1 MAYVTVPKDLNKVKN
16 KVALNLT
23 ARQIVC
29 FLIAGAIGIPLYF
42 LTRDSIGTSG
52 AITVSVVVMLP
63 AFLFAMY
70 EKDGQ
75 PLEKVLYNLIK
86 VHFLNPSVRKKKA
99 PGTWGLDE
107 DKKDKKKKKEISVQ
121 ETLPYIEMSKDGI
134 CRIKDGTYS
143 KMVRFYDISYT
154 LAGKDEQE
162 MIFEYWCEFL
172 NYFDS
177 NVPFEI
183 TLRNRHS
190 DMKELKRKIEIK
202 DQNDK
207 FNEVR
212 SEYATMLKGQLS
224 KGNNGLLKE
233 KYITF
238 SVTDKNIEEARVKLN
253 RIEADI
259 ITNLKAFGVRAESVD
274 GEERKRLLYKD
285 LHGEDKELP
294 KQRKNEKSRDQVSPE
309 KLNFKTGKHFEIEN
323 DTKKYVAISYL
334 HLTAPEISDRMLS
347 EFLDLN
353 LDQTITFHIRSI
365 EQVEAVKLIKAKV
378 TDIDRMTIEEQKK
391 AVRSGYDMDIIPSDL
406 STFGNDAKRLLNDL
420 QSRNERMFDV
430 TILFKNEAST
440 KQELDTAI
448 FQVSGVAQKYNCTL
462 KRLDHMQEE
471 GFKSTLMIGD
481 NHVPITRKLT
491 TTSTAVFVPF
501 TTEELFMGGQYYG
514 LNAVSNNVI
523 IADRKKLTNPNGI
536 VVGQPG
542 KGKSFSVK
550 REMTDVFITTDDDI
564 CINDPEAE
572 YGPLVEA
579 LGGTIIK
586 LSATSKDYV
595 NPLDINEN
603 YADDDNPLGM
613 KSDFVLSLCEL
624 IMGNRNGIEAG
635 ERSVIDRCLPLIYQN
650 YFDNPKAE
658 NMPTLGDLYDC
669 LLKQPEPE
677 AKRIATAL
685 EIYVNGSLKVFN
697 HRTNVDL
704 SNRVICFDTKELGKQ
719 LKKIGMLI
727 VQDQVWNRV
736 TKNRNSHKSTRY
748 YMDEF
753 HLLLKEEQTAAYSVE
768 IWKRFRKWGGIPTGI
783 TQNVKDLFRSR
794 EIENILENSD
804 FIYMLGQAK
813 GDREILSKHLH
824 ISPKQEKYITNSGE
838 GEGLIFFGDTIIPFK
853 DKFDRSLKLYE
864 LMTTKPDEVRARD
877 EKRRK
882 RSEKKET
889 TKIPRKRQNKRV
901 PEGSKAEEPERR
913 APSKESRHRKV
924 PKETKQK
931 KVRK

>member
-1 MAYVTVPKDLNKVKN
+1 MAYVSVPKDLGKVKN
-16 KVALNLT
+16 KVFLNLT
-23 ARQIVC
+23 LRQIVC
-29 FLIAGAIGIPLYF
+29 FVVAAAIGVPIYF
-42 LTRDSIGTSG
+42 LTKDSLGTSTS
-52 AITVSVVVMLP
+52 TVIAVLVMLP

-70 EKDGQ
+70 EKNSM
-75 PLEKVLYNLIK
+75 PLEKVLHNLIK
-86 VHFLNPSVRKKKA
+86 VHFIKPNVRKKAKA
-99 PGTWGLDE
+99 GTWN
-107 DKKDKKKKKEISVQ
+107 KNKDKRNKDISVQ
-121 ETLPYIEMSKDGI
+121 ETINYKEMSKDGI
-134 CRIKDGTYS
+134 CRIKEGKYS
-143 KMVRFYDISYT
+143 KMIRFYDISYT
-154 LAGKDEQE
+154 LAGKEEQE
-162 MIFEYWCEFL
+162 SIFEYYCEFL

-183 TLRNRHS
+183 TFRNRHS
-190 DMKELKRKIEIK
+190 NMDELKKKIEISN
-202 DQNDK
+202 QNDK

-212 SEYATMLKGQLS
+212 KEYAKMLKGQLS

-238 SVTDKNIEEARVKLN
+238 SVEAKDIKEARVKLN
-253 RIEADI
+253 RIESDI
-259 ITNLKAFGVRAESVD
+259 IANFKAFGVRAESID
-274 GEERKRLLYKD
+274 GNERKSIMYQD
-285 LHGEDKELP
+285 LNGIDKALP
-294 KQRKNEKSRDQVSPE
+294 KPKAKEKSKDQIAPKSIS
-309 KLNFKTGKHFEIEN
+309 FKNGRLFEVESE
-323 DTKKYVAISYL
+323 DSKRFMAMSFL
-334 HLTAPEISDRMLS
+334 SLTAPEISDRMLS

-365 EQVEAVKLIKAKV
+365 EQVEAVKLVKAKV

-406 STFGNDAKRLLNDL
+406 NTFGADAKRLLNDL
-420 QSRNERMFDV
+420 QSRNERMFEV
-430 TILFKNEAST
+430 TILFRNEGKT
-440 KQELDTAI
+440 KQELETAI

-462 KRLDHMQEE
+462 NRLDHMQEE
-471 GFKSTLMIGD
+471 GFNSSLMIGE
-481 NHVPITRKLT
+481 NQVPINRKLT

-514 LNAVSNNVI
+514 LNAISNNVI

-550 REMTDVFITTDDDI
+550 REMTDVFITTNDDI
-564 CINDPEAE
+564 CINDPESE
-572 YGPLVEA
+572 YRPLVEA

-635 ERSVIDRCLPLIYQN
+635 ERSVIDRCLPLIYRD
-650 YFDNPKAE
+650 YFSNPTPE
-658 NMPTLGDLYDC
+658 NMPILGDLYDC

-704 SNRVICFDTKELGKQ
+704 SNRVVCFDTKELGKQ

-783 TQNVKDLFRSR
+783 TQNIKDLFRSR

-804 FIYMLGQAK
+804 FIYMLGQAA
-813 GDREILSKHLH
+813 GDREILSKYLH

-864 LMTTKPDEVRARD
+864 LMTTKPEEVRLREA
-877 EKRRK
+877 KKSRRK
-882 RSEKKET
+882 GYGKK
-889 TKIPRKRQNKRV
+889 
-901 PEGSKAEEPERR
+901 EGSK
-913 APSKESRHRKV
+913 
-924 PKETKQK
+924 KQK
-931 KVRK
+931 RST